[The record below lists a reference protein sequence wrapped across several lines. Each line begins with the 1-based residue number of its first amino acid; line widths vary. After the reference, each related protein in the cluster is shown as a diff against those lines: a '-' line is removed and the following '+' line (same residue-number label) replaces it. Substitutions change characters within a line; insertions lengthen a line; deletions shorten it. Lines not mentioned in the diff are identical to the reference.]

1 MWKNT
6 FFFPLLTDCT
16 LFRFP
21 NQTFGSFVIWLIPTK
36 CQTNELGHIRESHK
50 NEAAYKIEPKR
61 KLRLKHK
68 ASSVITQS

>member
-50 NEAAYKIEPKR
+50 NEAAYKI
-61 KLRLKHK
+61 
-68 ASSVITQS
+68 